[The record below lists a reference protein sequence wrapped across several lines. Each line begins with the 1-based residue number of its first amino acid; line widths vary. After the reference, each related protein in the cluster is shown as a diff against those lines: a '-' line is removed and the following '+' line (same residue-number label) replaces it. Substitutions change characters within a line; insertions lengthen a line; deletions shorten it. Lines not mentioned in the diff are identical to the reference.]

1 MALLARFVRGV
12 VRSLRGHDLA
22 LYGAAVTFYAAIAIV
37 PVSLLSIWLAGKLV
51 GVARLGGLGRRVVDS
66 LPTGMGAPPVAQDLI
81 TAGLHLSPVAAVAT
95 VLPATLYGEG
105 LRRAFVAVTDARD
118 RFIGWR
124 GRLTV
129 LPLLVLAP
137 ALIAAVTLVTP
148 LVTRLF
154 AGTGWVLFAG
164 IVISFTADWLALA
177 VALAWVYRFVGP
189 ARPAPLAVTV
199 GALGTAS
206 FLSGFIHGF
215 LVFVSIPVDLGYP
228 FGGLTVIGGV
238 VAVGLWLYLLH
249 VIALV
254 GYAATVSL
262 DDLLRGRAVTPSASP
277 ATSGPTTARTS

>member
-1 MALLARFVRGV
+1 MAQLARFVRGV
-12 VRSLRGHDLA
+12 VRDLRGHDLA
-22 LYGAAVTFYAAIAIV
+22 LYAAGVTFYAAIAIV

-51 GVARLGGLGRRVVDS
+51 GVARLAALGRRVVDS

-81 TAGLHLSPVAAVAT
+81 TAGLHLSPGAAVVM

-105 LRRAFVAVTDARD
+105 LRRAFVAVIDARD

-124 GRLTV
+124 GRLAV
-129 LPLLVLAP
+129 LPLLALAP
-137 ALIAAVTLVTP
+137 ALIAGVTLVTP
-148 LVTRLF
+148 VVTRLL
-154 AGTGWVLFAG
+154 AGTGWTLFAG
-164 IVISFTADWLALA
+164 IVVSFIADWLALS

-189 ARPAPLAVTV
+189 ARPALGAVAL

-215 LVFVSIPVDLGYP
+215 LLFVSIPVDLGYP

-254 GYAATVSL
+254 GYAVTVYL
-262 DDLLRGRAVTPSASP
+262 DDVLRGRTLTPSGSP
-277 ATSGPTTARTS
+277 ATSGPTIARTS